1 MENYIHLL
9 EQIKTDYTNDLIFNI
24 LICLFI
30 FILMLVSFTIQIRND
45 RTKEKSKFPKIRI
58 GFKLAVIAAAVLLIV
73 GTVQD
78 FIDITGK
85 INYDIENAEFL
96 VYEGEF
102 TSGGKYRGDPSKLS
116 FNPDNSQNTLTV
128 YAYGYD
134 EDYPESLNVTESGKF
149 EGRIVYAKE
158 SLIVVALEELQSRC
172 CQIKILD

>member
-1 MENYIHLL
+1 MENYIDLL
-9 EQIKTDYTNDLIFNI
+9 VQIKTDCTKDFIFNI

-30 FILMLVSFTIQIRND
+30 FILMLVSFVRQIRNE
-45 RTKEKSKFPKIRI
+45 RTKDKSKYQKIRI
-58 GFKLAVIAAAVLLIV
+58 GFKLALIAAAVLLIV
-73 GTVQD
+73 GTAKD
-78 FIDITGK
+78 FIDKTGK
-85 INYDIENAEFL
+85 INYDIENAGFL

-116 FNPDNSQNTLTV
+116 FNPDNSQDTLTV

-158 SLIVVALEELQSRC
+158 SLIVVALEEL
-172 CQIKILD
+172 

>member
-1 MENYIHLL
+1 MENYIDLL
-9 EQIKTDYTNDLIFNI
+9 EQIKTDCTKDFIFNI

-30 FILMLVSFTIQIRND
+30 FILMFVSFVRQIRNE
-45 RTKEKSKFPKIRI
+45 RTKDKSKYQKIRI
-58 GFKLAVIAAAVLLIV
+58 GFKLALIAAAVLLIV
-73 GTVQD
+73 GTAKD

-96 VYEGEF
+96 VYEGGF
-102 TSGGKYRGDPSKLS
+102 ASGGKYRGAPSKLS

-158 SLIVVALEELQSRC
+158 SLIVVALEEL
-172 CQIKILD
+172 

>member
-1 MENYIHLL
+1 MENYIDLL
-9 EQIKTDYTNDLIFNI
+9 VQIKTDCTKDFIFNI

-30 FILMLVSFTIQIRND
+30 FILMLVSFVRQIRNE
-45 RTKEKSKFPKIRI
+45 RTKDKSKYQKIRI
-58 GFKLAVIAAAVLLIV
+58 GFKLALIAAAVLLIV
-73 GTVQD
+73 GTAKD
-78 FIDITGK
+78 FIDKTGK

-158 SLIVVALEELQSRC
+158 SLIVVALEEL
-172 CQIKILD
+172 

>member
-1 MENYIHLL
+1 MENYIDLL
-9 EQIKTDYTNDLIFNI
+9 EQIKTDCTKDFIFNI
-24 LICLFI
+24 LLCLFI
-30 FILMLVSFTIQIRND
+30 FILMLVSFIRQIMNE
-45 RTKEKSKFPKIRI
+45 RTKGKSKYQKIRI
-58 GFKLAVIAAAVLLIV
+58 GFKLALIAAAVLLTV
-73 GTVQD
+73 GTAKD

-102 TSGGKYRGDPSKLS
+102 TPGGKYRGDPSKLS

-158 SLIVVALEELQSRC
+158 SLIVVALEEL
-172 CQIKILD
+172 